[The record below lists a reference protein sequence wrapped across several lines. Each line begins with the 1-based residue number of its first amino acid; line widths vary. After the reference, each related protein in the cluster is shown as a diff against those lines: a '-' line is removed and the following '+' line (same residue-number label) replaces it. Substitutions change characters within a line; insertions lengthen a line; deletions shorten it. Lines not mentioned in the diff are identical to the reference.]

1 MHIVIVTIFEVLW
14 VFGCADHNLKD
25 IFYQVTGSS
34 VFPKTGN
41 SVFPASLNSV
51 YHFQVDKKRTHI
63 VTNIMLGS
71 DENYVVGVY
80 NLMFGELKKG
90 NHTIQLT
97 VANDGKGN
105 GDYSWDAL
113 SLFTE

>member
-1 MHIVIVTIFEVLW
+1 
-14 VFGCADHNLKD
+14 
-25 IFYQVTGSS
+25 
-34 VFPKTGN
+34 
-41 SVFPASLNSV
+41 
-51 YHFQVDKKRTHI
+51 
-63 VTNIMLGS
+63 MLGS